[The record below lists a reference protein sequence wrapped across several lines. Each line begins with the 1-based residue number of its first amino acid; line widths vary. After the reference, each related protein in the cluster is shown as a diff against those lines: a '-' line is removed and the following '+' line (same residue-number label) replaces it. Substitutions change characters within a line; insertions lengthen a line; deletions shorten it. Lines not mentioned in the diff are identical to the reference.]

1 MKKRA
6 PAFDAVET
14 QAAAWLARHD
24 GGLSSAEAAEFSRW
38 CAADPRHA
46 EAVQSIRSTWEAFDR
61 PSATGQAELLREE
74 LRTMRL
80 RDRRRSRRRG
90 TAALMAVAA
99 CAAVYFGIHVSHT
112 HSTAELSASVATA
125 ARISTPDRQ
134 TLPDGSVV
142 EFKQGAEIDVAFTE
156 QRRRVIL
163 KKGEAHFSVTSNP
176 RRPFIVTAGSVSVR
190 AVGTAF
196 AVQLGGGDVE
206 VLVTEGKVTVSSQAK
221 FEEDGSV
228 PEADFDLAPL
238 VAAGQGTRISLGPAT
253 MIAPVI
259 TLSSAELAERL
270 AWRVPRLEFSETSVA
285 EAIALFNRHNTV
297 KLRAA
302 EDGVAAMRMTG
313 VFRADNVEGF
323 VRALETSLGLRAEY
337 VADEVRLVRA
347 R

>member
-1 MKKRA
+1 
-6 PAFDAVET
+6 
-14 QAAAWLARHD
+14 
-24 GGLSSAEAAEFSRW
+24 
-38 CAADPRHA
+38 
-46 EAVQSIRSTWEAFDR
+46 
-61 PSATGQAELLREE
+61 
-74 LRTMRL
+74 
-80 RDRRRSRRRG
+80 
-90 TAALMAVAA
+90 MAVAA

-176 RRPFIVTAGSVSVR
+176 QRPFIVTAGSVNVR

-196 AVQLGGGDVE
+196 AVQLDGTEVE
-206 VLVTEGKVTVSSQAK
+206 VLVTEGKVTVASQATL
-221 FEEDGSV
+221 EEKGSV
-228 PEADFDLAPL
+228 PEADSDLSPL
-238 VAAGQGTRISLGPAT
+238 VAAGQGTRVSLAPAA
-253 MIAPVI
+253 MIAPVV

-270 AWRVPRLEFSETSVA
+270 AWRVPRLEFSETTVA

-297 KLRAA
+297 KLLAA
-302 EDGVAAMRMTG
+302 DDGVAAMRITG
-313 VFRADNVEGF
+313 VFRSDNVEGF

-337 VADEVRLVRA
+337 VAGEVRLIRA